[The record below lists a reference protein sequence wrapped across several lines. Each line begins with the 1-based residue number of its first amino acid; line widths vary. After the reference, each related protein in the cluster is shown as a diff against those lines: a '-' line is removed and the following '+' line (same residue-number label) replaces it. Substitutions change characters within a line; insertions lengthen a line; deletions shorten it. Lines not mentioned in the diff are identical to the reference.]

1 METCSAIGGLPLATD
16 TPTRESLSQVTILE
30 ARCTRDLLRWIRFPL
45 SLYPEE
51 SPWVAPLERELRRR
65 LSKKN
70 PFFGYGEASPLLAVD
85 GSGRVRGRIL
95 AHVNRKHQEEHHER
109 AAFFGYFEAE
119 DDPAVARTL
128 VDAAR
133 RFARERGCDRIR
145 GPFNMTAYQELGVL
159 LEGFEHS
166 HGVAETH
173 TRPYYPRLLEAAGL
187 TPCKLISTFINPELQ
202 KLDPATILKQK
213 HHALL
218 ADPSLT
224 IRSMDLRH
232 WDRELGRFGEMLN
245 RCFAGN
251 WHYLPLSPEEV
262 RFEYGGLKQLIHPEL
277 VLVAEIGG
285 QPVGFLI
292 CLPDVYQLLRPM
304 RGRLST
310 LGVIRFMR
318 NRHRLRQASV
328 LTIGVLPEVQARGM
342 IRVLMY
348 KLVQTLQRLGYTS
361 LTATWVGDD
370 NPASLSHAKALGGSR
385 KHRLAIYESAVPCP

>member
-1 METCSAIGGLPLATD
+1 MDSCTAQGLMSLAAAIPA
-16 TPTRESLSQVTILE
+16 RSESLSGAVSVLE
-30 ARCTRDLLRWIRFPL
+30 ARSKADLLRWIRFPL
-45 SLYPEE
+45 GIYSEE
-51 SPWVAPLERELRRR
+51 GPWVAPLERELRRR

-70 PFFGYGEASPLLAVD
+70 PFFGYGEAAPLLAVD
-85 GSGRVRGRIL
+85 REGRVRGRIL
-95 AHVNRKHQEEHHER
+95 VHINRKHQEEHRER
-109 AAFFGYFEAE
+109 AAFFGYFESE
-119 DDPAVARTL
+119 DDPAVARAL

-133 RFARERGCDRIR
+133 RYARERGCDRIR
-145 GPFNMTAYQELGVL
+145 GPFNMTAYQELGIV

-173 TRPYYPRLLEAAGL
+173 THPSYPRLLEAAGL
-187 TPCKLISTFINPELQ
+187 SPCKLISTFINPELQ
-202 KLDPATILKQK
+202 KLDPETIIRQK
-213 HHALL
+213 HRTLL
-218 ADPSLT
+218 ADPALT
-224 IRSMDLRH
+224 IRNMNLRR
-232 WDRELGRFGEMLN
+232 WDQELGRFGEMLN

-262 RFEYGGLKQLIHPEL
+262 LFEYGGLKQLIHPEL
-277 VLVAEIGG
+277 VLVAEIAG

-318 NRHRLRQASV
+318 NRHKLRQACL

-348 KLVQTLQRLGYTS
+348 RLVQTLQRLGFTS
-361 LTATWVGDD
+361 LTTTWGGAA
-370 NPASLSHAKALGGSR
+370 NPPSLAHAQALGVTR
-385 KHRLAIYESAVPCP
+385 KHRLAIYESAL